1 MKLITSS
8 LSMTSLLI
16 ISLLQTP
23 ALFAAGVNAGAG
35 AATTNDTGAATT
47 TNGNPAATSGN
58 TPPPATTNPAPG
70 NLKNKQL
77 NQPAN
82 NSRDMNQPMNAG
94 KARNNTNT
102 VTPSAPAN
110 NCYTVD
116 GQPSATT
123 DCLSGTNPN
132 VR

>member
-23 ALFAAGVNAGAG
+23 ALFAAGVNAGA
-35 AATTNDTGAATT
+35 ATNDTGAATT

-102 VTPSAPAN
+102 VTPPAPAD

-116 GQPSATT
+116 GQPSAAT
-123 DCLSGTNPN
+123 DCSPGTNPN